1 MVIDFER
8 AKMDPARPVLGMLS
22 SNRKRKARIDDDG
35 QKLTGRTKRLFEQEM
50 AEVREEISCL

>member
-1 MVIDFER
+1 
-8 AKMDPARPVLGMLS
+8 MLS
-22 SNRKRKARIDDDG
+22 SNRKRKASIDDDG